1 MSAGAGGSCREA
13 STPPALKGPCRQNRT
28 EASCPSLWS
37 LSTGQLGSGHDQEAD
52 GHMRVKQDQQD
63 RRPHVAGGEAM
74 AAEKGG
80 VPPGGHAGPRG
91 PAGRMQGSRRWV
103 GRGLAVGSS
112 PQPAAFVSVE
122 VLGDPSELVVFSV
135 PCGSRTRRSSGVTA
149 GRSSSCA
156 GERAEGDVG
165 AGGGAPWVVHPLASR
180 GPSLARRDE
189 AVVCGC
195 RRLAGEVER
204 FLPRVKSAFPWTG
217 LPLRAFWGRLR
228 GSPGRRDD
236 KPRGRVQGSGRGAG
250 RGPSRLPAA
259 SRCKPGRL
267 RGDWEPTC
275 PAGSPGLDPR

>member
-52 GHMRVKQDQQD
+52 GHMRVRRQDQQD

-80 VPPGGHAGPRG
+80 VPPGGRAGPRG

-112 PQPAAFVSVE
+112 PQPAALVSVE

-156 GERAEGDVG
+156 G
-165 AGGGAPWVVHPLASR
+165 R
-180 GPSLARRDE
+180 GR
-189 AVVCGC
+189 CGC
-195 RRLAGEVER
+195 RGGSSLGRPSARL
-204 FLPRVKSAFPWTG
+204 
-217 LPLRAFWGRLR
+217 
-228 GSPGRRDD
+228 
-236 KPRGRVQGSGRGAG
+236 SGPVP
-250 RGPSRLPAA
+250 GPSRRGRGVRVPAPGWG
-259 SRCKPGRL
+259 SRAFPSEGQVGFPVDGVAL
-267 RGDWEPTC
+267 TC
-275 PAGSPGLDPR
+275 VLGETERKSRPA